1 MSEIKNK
8 ESIEEIKVEESE
20 EVKKESKFDKF
31 INTTKKMSGKVG
43 TVAWNFTKKTGKV
56 VLEGGKALA
65 KGMVNAVAD
74 STNAMIDESTKTGD
88 KNN

>member
-8 ESIEEIKVEESE
+8 ENIEEIKVEQSE

-31 INTTKKMSGKVG
+31 INTTKKVSGKVG
-43 TVAWNFTKKTGKV
+43 TAAWNFTKKTGKV

-74 STNAMIDESTKTGD
+74 STNAMIDESTKTDD
-88 KNN
+88 KK

>member
-8 ESIEEIKVEESE
+8 ENIEEIKVEESE

-43 TVAWNFTKKTGKV
+43 TTAWNFTKKQPKLFLKV
-56 VLEGGKALA
+56 EKLLQKVWL
-65 KGMVNAVAD
+65 MQ
-74 STNAMIDESTKTGD
+74 
-88 KNN
+88 

>member
-8 ESIEEIKVEESE
+8 ENIEEIKVEESE

-43 TVAWNFTKKTGKV
+43 TVAWNFTKK
-56 VLEGGKALA
+56 
-65 KGMVNAVAD
+65 NRQ
-74 STNAMIDESTKTGD
+74 SCS
-88 KNN
+88 

>member
-8 ESIEEIKVEESE
+8 ENIEEIKVEESE

-43 TVAWNFTKKTGKV
+43 TTAWNFTKKTAKV
-56 VLEGGKALA
+56 VLEGGKALT

-74 STNAMIDESTKTGD
+74 SANAMIDESTKT
-88 KNN
+88 KKKK